1 LSGVMR
7 RWVGCCFSL
16 PLALLSALVTL
27 CTLDSAALVF
37 FASHAWAACIRIYC
51 VAAYLLLKLLLL
63 AAAEQKT
70 AVE

>member
-1 LSGVMR
+1 MGGVPASCR
-7 RWVGCCFSL
+7 FC
-16 PLALLSALVTL
+16 PLGLLICALVPL
-27 CTLDSAALVF
+27 CTLDSAALVL